1 MSTINQDNKKG
12 ATIVIV
18 GNVVRPAEDKFDGK
32 QTELSIAVARN
43 YQKDGEWVSS
53 PTVYYTVIASG
64 NSASG
69 QAAIAALKTVSTGDT
84 VRVDDAQ
91 FEIREYDKKD
101 GGKGYVNELR
111 FGTLTLVKQK
121 ADAAPAAAPATAD
134 AW

>member
-1 MSTINQDNKKG
+1 MSNINQDNKYG

-32 QTELSIAVARN
+32 QTELSIAVSRN
-43 YQKDGEWVSS
+43 YQKDGEWVST
-53 PTVYYTVIASG
+53 PTVYYTLIASG
-64 NSASG
+64 TH
-69 QAAIAALKTVSTGDT
+69 AAPLKTVGTGDT

-111 FGTLTLVKQK
+111 FGTLTVVKRK
-121 ADAAPAAAPATAD
+121 GDGAPAATAPAAAD
-134 AW
+134 APW